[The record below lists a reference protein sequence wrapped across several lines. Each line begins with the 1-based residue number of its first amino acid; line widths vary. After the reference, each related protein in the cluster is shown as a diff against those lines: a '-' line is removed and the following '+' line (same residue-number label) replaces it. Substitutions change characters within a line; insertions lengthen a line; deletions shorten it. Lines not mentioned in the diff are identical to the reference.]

1 MFFSSA
7 AAMQSTDRSTGN
19 GVNQEA
25 DMDHRAD
32 IDPLDAAV
40 RRNQGDAV
48 PIDMRQPKSF
58 GVGQPPLTIAAQTV
72 PIAQN

>member
-1 MFFSSA
+1 
-7 AAMQSTDRSTGN
+7 
-19 GVNQEA
+19 
-25 DMDHRAD
+25 MDHRAD